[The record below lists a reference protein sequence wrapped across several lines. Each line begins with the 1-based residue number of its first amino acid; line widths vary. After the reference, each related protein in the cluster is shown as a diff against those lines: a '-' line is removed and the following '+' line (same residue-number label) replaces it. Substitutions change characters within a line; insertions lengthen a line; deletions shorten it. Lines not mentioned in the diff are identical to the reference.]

1 MSTRR
6 LTILYWTTTGLIA
19 ALMLASAYMFCF
31 TEAGRAGFEHLR
43 LPAYFRF
50 ELTVAK
56 ALGALALVIPG
67 VPSRIKELA
76 YFGFGITIISAIVAH
91 SANGD
96 GWTHVVDPLIV
107 FAILY
112 ASYVSFE
119 KRIGRA

>member
-1 MSTRR
+1 MSSRR
-6 LTILYWTTTGLIA
+6 FTVLYWTTTGLIA
-19 ALMLASAYMFCF
+19 ALMLWSAYNFYF
-31 TEAGRAGFEHLR
+31 TAAGRAAFEHLR
-43 LPAYFRF
+43 LPNYFRL

-56 ALGALALVIPG
+56 TLGALALIAPG

-76 YFGFGITIISAIVAH
+76 FFGFGITILSAIVAH

-107 FAILY
+107 FAVLF
-112 ASYVSFE
+112 ASYVSYE